1 MTKMTS
7 AAFLL
12 LTAIL
17 SLNLAAHGNK
27 HETPAIMQGTDS
39 AAAQVVRSFH
49 QALKH
54 GDKQQARA
62 LLADDV
68 TIYEGGN
75 VERSAD
81 EYQQHH
87 MAADMAYL
95 ADMQVTTL
103 EHQVSING
111 DTAVSIARSHTKGTY
126 KGKARDHQGMETIVL
141 QLQKG
146 QWKIK
151 HIHWS

>member
-1 MTKMTS
+1 MIKIT
-7 AAFLL
+7 FPLL
-12 LTAIL
+12 LTALL
-17 SLNLAAHGNK
+17 SFNLSAHGNQP
-27 HETPAIMQGTDS
+27 HTPAISKGTDT
-39 AAAQVVRSFH
+39 AAAKVVLSFH
-49 QALKH
+49 QALKS

-68 TIYEGGN
+68 TIYEGGS

-95 ADMQVTTL
+95 ANMQVTTL

-111 DTAVSIARSHTKGTY
+111 DTAISIARSHTKGSY
-126 KGKARDHQGMETIVL
+126 KGKERDHQGMETIVL
-141 QLQKG
+141 QLQGG

>member
-1 MTKMTS
+1 MSIRS
-7 AAFLL
+7 AITLL
-12 LTAIL
+12 LLGTL
-17 SLNLAAHGNK
+17 SFNLHAHGNK
-27 HETPAIMQGTDS
+27 NESPAIFKGTES
-39 AAAQVVRSFH
+39 AAAKVVLSFH
-49 QALKH
+49 QALKS
-54 GDKQQARA
+54 GDQQQARA

-68 TIYEGGN
+68 TIYEGGS

-81 EYQQHH
+81 EYAAHH

-95 ADMQVTTL
+95 ANMQVTTL

-111 DTAVSIARSHTKGTY
+111 ETAISIARSHTKGTY
-126 KGKARDHQGMETIVL
+126 KGKERDHQGMETIVL
-141 QLQKG
+141 QLQGG

>member
-1 MTKMTS
+1 MTFR
-7 AAFLL
+7 AAIPLL
-12 LTAIL
+12 LL
-17 SLNLAAHGNK
+17 SALSFNLQAHGNK
-27 HETPAIMQGTDS
+27 NEAPALMKGTDTPV
-39 AAAQVVRSFH
+39 AQVVVKFH
-49 QALKH
+49 QALKS

-68 TIYEGGN
+68 TIYEGGS

-95 ADMQVTTL
+95 AQMQVTTL

-111 DTAVSIARSHTKGTY
+111 ETAISIARSHTKGTY
-126 KGKARDHQGMETIVL
+126 KGKERDHQGMETIVL
-141 QLQKG
+141 QLQGG

>member
-1 MTKMTS
+1 MQTITQ
-7 AAFLL
+7 AAVLL
-12 LTAIL
+12 IAALSFTA
-17 SLNLAAHGNK
+17 SAHGAK
-27 HETPAIMQGTDS
+27 QTTPAVMQGTET

-49 QALKH
+49 QALKS

-68 TIYEGGN
+68 TIYEGGS

-87 MAADMAYL
+87 MGADMAYL
-95 ADMQVTTL
+95 AQMQVTTL
-103 EHQVSING
+103 EHQVKING
-111 DTAVSIARSHTKGTY
+111 DTAISISRSHTKGTY
-126 KGKARDHQGMETIVL
+126 KGKARDHQGMETIIL
-141 QLQKG
+141 QQQQG

>member
-1 MTKMTS
+1 MQTFS
-7 AAFLL
+7 RASVFFIVALSF
-12 LTAIL
+12 TAQ
-17 SLNLAAHGNK
+17 AHGTK
-27 HETPAIMQGTDS
+27 QSKAPIMLGTDTPA
-39 AAAQVVRSFH
+39 AQAVRSFH
-49 QALKH
+49 QALQS
-54 GDKQQARA
+54 GNREQARA
-62 LLADDV
+62 LLSDDV
-68 TIYEGGN
+68 TIYEGGS

-81 EYQQHH
+81 EYAAHH

-95 ADMQVTTL
+95 AQMQVTTL

-111 DTAVSIARSHTKGTY
+111 DTAISISRSHTKGTY
-126 KGKARDHQGMETIVL
+126 KGKARDHQGMETIIL

>member
-1 MTKMTS
+1 MHPIMRAS
-7 AAFLL
+7 VFFIAALNF
-12 LTAIL
+12 TAQ
-17 SLNLAAHGNK
+17 AHGTK
-27 HETPAIMQGTDS
+27 QSSTPIMQGTDTP
-39 AAAQVVRSFH
+39 AAQVVVKFH
-49 QALKH
+49 QALKS

-68 TIYEGGN
+68 TIYEGGS

-87 MAADMAYL
+87 MGADMAYL
-95 ADMQVTTL
+95 ANMQVTTL

-111 DTAVSIARSHTKGTY
+111 DTAISIARSHTKGTY
-126 KGKARDHQGMETIVL
+126 KGKERDHQGMETIVL
-141 QLQKG
+141 QLQGG